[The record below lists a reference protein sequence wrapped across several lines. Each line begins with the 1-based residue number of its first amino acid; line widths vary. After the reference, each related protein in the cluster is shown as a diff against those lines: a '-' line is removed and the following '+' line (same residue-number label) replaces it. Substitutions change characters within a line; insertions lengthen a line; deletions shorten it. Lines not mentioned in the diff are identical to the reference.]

1 MPTYDYRC
9 ESCKKKFTVVQSISQ
24 HEKSRTACPRCKSR
38 DVKQL
43 ITPFLVK
50 TSRKS

>member
-9 ESCKKKFTVVQSISQ
+9 ESCRKKFSVVQSISQ
-24 HEKSRTACPRCKSR
+24 HDKGRIACPKCKSK

-50 TSRKS
+50 TTKKS